1 MASHYMQ
8 WYVLLSLGR
17 VTPLH
22 CFDMYLDYIC
32 SICVLKC
39 MSYLSPA
46 ISRPPSQNRQVHA
59 CVVHLMSLAH

>member
-22 CFDMYLDYIC
+22 CFDMGCMHLNYIC

-39 MSYLSPA
+39 IA
-46 ISRPPSQNRQVHA
+46 IYPLQY
-59 CVVHLMSLAH
+59 LAHHHKIGRCMHAWCT